1 MPAPTHLNWEA
12 ETLWQRLE
20 PLLPGLTVEVLA
32 EAGSTNAM
40 LLERARRGDAL
51 PALLV
56 AERQTAGRGRQG
68 RTWHSS
74 PAASLTFSLSLPL
87 ARGDWSGLSLAVG
100 LSLAESLDPAQAE
113 QPPRIGLKWPNDLLL
128 DSAAG
133 AGRKLCGILIESMPV
148 GSRRLAVIG
157 IGLNVAPIE
166 PGPGDPAVDPS
177 RPPVE
182 GGGAAFSQGYAC
194 LRELHPGITAPEA
207 LARVAEPLV
216 RMVLGFEQAGFA
228 AYRTRYEARDVFLG
242 HEVVTT
248 LADGTHGIAEGVAD
262 DGALR
267 VRAGDRLVSL
277 IGGEV
282 SVRRTAPEAPPC

>member
-68 RTWHSS
+68 RAWHSS

-100 LSLAESLDPAQAE
+100 LSLAESLDPAQAG

-133 AGRKLCGILIESMPV
+133 AGRKLCGILIESVPV

-166 PGPGDPAVDPS
+166 PGPGHPGRDAS
-177 RPPVE
+177 RPPAAD
-182 GGGAAFSQGYAC
+182 GGAAFSQGYAS

-216 RMVLGFEQAGFA
+216 RMVLGFEQEGFA
-228 AYRTRYEARDVFLG
+228 EYRPRYEARDVFLG
-242 HEVVTT
+242 QEVVTT

-262 DGALR
+262 DGALL
-267 VRAGDRLVSL
+267 VRAGDRQVRL

-282 SVRRTAPEAPPC
+282 SVRRMPEAAPC

>member
-1 MPAPTHLNWEA
+1 MSAPTHQTWDA

-68 RTWHSS
+68 RAWHSS
-74 PAASLTFSLSLPL
+74 PAASLTFSLALPL
-87 ARGDWSGLSLAVG
+87 TRADWSGLSLAVG
-100 LSLAESLDPAQAE
+100 LSLAETLDPPQAGHAA
-113 QPPRIGLKWPNDLLL
+113 RIGLKWPNDLLL
-128 DSAAG
+128 ECATG

-166 PGPGDPAVDPS
+166 AAPDHPAGEPS
-177 RPPVE
+177 LLPAA
-182 GGGAAFSQGYAC
+182 GGAEGFSQGYAS

-216 RMVLGFEQAGFA
+216 RTVLGFEQEGFA
-228 AYRTRYEARDVFLG
+228 ALRQRYEARDVFLG
-242 HEVVTT
+242 REVVTT
-248 LADGTHGIAEGVAD
+248 LADGTHGIAEGVAE
-262 DGALR
+262 DGALL
-267 VRAGDRLVSL
+267 VRAGDRQVRL

-282 SVRRTAPEAPPC
+282 SVRRSAKEAAAC

>member
-1 MPAPTHLNWEA
+1 MPAPTHLTWQA

-32 EAGSTNAM
+32 EAGSTNAL

-68 RTWHSS
+68 RSWHSS

-87 ARGDWSGLSLAVG
+87 ARADWSGLSLAVG
-100 LSLAESLDPAQAE
+100 LALAESLDLP
-113 QPPRIGLKWPNDLLL
+113 QPGHGPCIGLKWPNDLLL

-166 PGPGDPAVDPS
+166 PAAGHPQDAPPRPS
-177 RPPVE
+177 V
-182 GGGAAFSQGYAC
+182 GGAVEAYSQGYAC

-207 LARVAEPLV
+207 LARLAEPLV
-216 RMVLGFEQAGFA
+216 RMVLGFESEGFA
-228 AYRTRYEARDVFLG
+228 PLRTRYEHRDVFLG
-242 HEVVTT
+242 QEVTTT

-267 VRAGDRLVSL
+267 VRAGDHLVHL

-282 SVRRTAPEAPPC
+282 SVRRKAPEAAPC